1 MKKLLFILATV
12 LTFVMLS
19 VVEASAQVQQTDNN
33 TLPGKNS
40 KHIGKHIAN
49 GSFYHEPLQ
58 ALIND
63 SFYHKPLQA
72 LKKLNLLNTKS
83 LVWKWDTIITYD
95 TLNAFLERHTQ
106 TFDTQGN
113 VLITL
118 IEHWQTNAWVN
129 YWRETYTYDANGNM
143 LTKLDEDWQTNAWV
157 NSWRETYTSDFL
169 KVIKFGA

>member
-40 KHIGKHIAN
+40 KHIAN
-49 GSFYHEPLQ
+49 GSWGHEPLQ

-95 TLNAFLERHTQ
+95 TLNALYQRHTQ
-106 TFDTQGN
+106 TFDPQGN
-113 VLITL
+113 VLIML
-118 IEHWQTNAWVN
+118 IEQWQTNAW
-129 YWRETYTYDANGNM
+129 
-143 LTKLDEDWQTNAWV
+143 
-157 NSWRETYTSDFL
+157 
-169 KVIKFGA
+169 